1 MIRAVQTYKGLISF
15 VSTTLFSRLI
25 VKKIWTNGQLWEGFI
40 RCAKITAPSSF
51 GALLQLQRE
60 QLREVVDKQ
69 PSLKNGLRDYV
80 IKKER
85 NKPKLQSFL
94 ETLGDG
100 DVTMDPPATNDTP
113 PIPPLASDTSPI
125 A

>member
-100 DVTMDPPATNDTP
+100 DVTMDPPATNDTT